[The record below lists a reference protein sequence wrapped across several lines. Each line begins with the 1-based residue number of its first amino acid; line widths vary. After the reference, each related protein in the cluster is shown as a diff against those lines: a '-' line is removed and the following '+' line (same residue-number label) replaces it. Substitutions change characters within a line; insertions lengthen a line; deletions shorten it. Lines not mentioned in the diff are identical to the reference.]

1 MAQQHQL
8 HQTGKVPACAG
19 ASLQLSSTSLLKHGG
34 QGSKNEYTLLA
45 GQNPSI
51 PSQHAPLGP
60 MLSTSMDV
68 GLLLD

>member
-1 MAQQHQL
+1 MAQQYQL
-8 HQTGKVPACAG
+8 HQTGKVLACAG

-45 GQNPSI
+45 EQNPSI

-60 MLSTSMDV
+60 MLSTSVYV
-68 GLLLD
+68 GMLLD